1 VEDKYVLFELACGC
15 GTKMHVHAEYRE
27 DSGFQSRYAVICP
40 QCQKEHEV
48 PARPLRFFYRAGDYW
63 TSGTWSVDD

>member
-1 VEDKYVLFELACGC
+1 
-15 GTKMHVHAEYRE
+15 
-27 DSGFQSRYAVICP
+27 VICP